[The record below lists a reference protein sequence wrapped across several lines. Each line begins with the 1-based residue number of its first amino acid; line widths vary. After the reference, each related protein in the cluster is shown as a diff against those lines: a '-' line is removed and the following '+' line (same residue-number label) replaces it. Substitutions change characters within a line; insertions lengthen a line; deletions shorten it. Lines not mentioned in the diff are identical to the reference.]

1 MSLGDDGGDDDAV
14 ESFGL
19 QATGAPI
26 QNRKGFVALCN
37 KQIVKYFGSTVVSL
51 MDPILSS

>member
-26 QNRKGFVALCN
+26 QTRKGFVALCN